1 MILFLIK
8 KTFFD
13 FWDNLITIVL
23 LNIGFL
29 IIGLGEIYFYWSF
42 FKFGVTFLVNASII
56 LTLFL
61 YYIFFVIGCI
71 VFFIYV
77 GAVTKILKNIADYKQ
92 PEFRDFFAS
101 LKETYK
107 ASSIFAIIFSSY
119 FFVYFI
125 SGRFYLNLKF
135 TISGFNIGLI
145 IFIILFFI
153 SFFILLA
160 SQYFFPLQSTF
171 DLKVKK
177 NIKKMF
183 LILFDNTGFSIML
196 LIINI
201 IIFLL
206 SFFTF
211 FIFFGLTTNLLLLMV
226 AFKLRLYK
234 YDYLEEHPDYDK
246 RSVPWDELLS
256 YDRDMVGKRTLKGM
270 IFPWKE

>member
-13 FWDNLITIVL
+13 FWDNLITIIL
-23 LNIGFL
+23 LNVGFL
-29 IIGLGEIYFYWSF
+29 VIGLGEIYLLWLF
-42 FKFGVTFLVNASII
+42 FKLGVTYFINAPI
-56 LTLFL
+56 LLLLFL
-61 YYIFFVIGCI
+61 YYLFFVIVSI

-77 GAVTKILKNIADYKQ
+77 GAVAKILKKIADFKR
-92 PEFRDFFAS
+92 PDFQDFYTY

-107 ASSIFAIIFSSY
+107 ASSIFAVIASTY

-125 SGRFYLNLKF
+125 AGRFYLGLNL
-135 TISGFNIGLI
+135 TIGGLNIGGI
-145 IFIILFFI
+145 VYIILFFI
-153 SFFILLA
+153 TFFVLLA

-183 LILFDNTGFSIML
+183 LILFDNTGFSIFL
-196 LIINI
+196 FILNI
-201 IIFLL
+201 IIIAL
-206 SFFTF
+206 SFLTF
-211 FIFFGLTTNLLLLMV
+211 FVFFGISVNLLLCTV

-234 YDYLEEHPDYDK
+234 YDYLEEHPDYNK

-256 YDRDMVGKRTLKGM
+256 DDRDMVGKRTLRGM

>member
-13 FWDNLITIVL
+13 FWDNLITIIL

-29 IIGLGEIYFYWSF
+29 IIGLGEIYFFWSF
-42 FKFGVTFLVNASII
+42 FKFGVTYLVNASV
-56 LTLFL
+56 LLVLFL
-61 YYIFFVIGCI
+61 YYLFFIIGSI

-77 GAVTKILKNIADYKQ
+77 GAVAKILKKIADYKR
-92 PEFRDFFAS
+92 PDFQDFYIY

-107 ASSIFAIIFSSY
+107 ASSIFAVIFSSY
-119 FFVYFI
+119 FYIYFI
-125 SGRFYLNLKF
+125 SGRFYLNLN
-135 TISGFNIGLI
+135 IQVGGLNIGAI

-160 SQYFFPLQSTF
+160 SQYFFPLQSNF
-171 DLKVKK
+171 DLIIKK

-183 LILFDNTGFSIML
+183 LILFDNTGFSFFL
-196 LIINI
+196 LSLNI
-201 IIFLL
+201 IIFIL

-211 FIFFGLTTNLLLLMV
+211 FVFFGFAVNLLLMTV

-234 YDYLEEHPDYDK
+234 YDYLEEHPDYNK
-246 RSVPWDELLS
+246 RNIPWDELLS